1 MKTKYDNVFLNPDM
15 ADVGQHRA
23 VMAFD
28 LDSVLNNMGENLR
41 GYIADIYMMDMKDVT
56 DTSAGYEKFHF
67 EVPGVP
73 NDEIG
78 RHVNDFVMNESPSLL
93 TTPYMREVMQ
103 YVHDRTNAPVT
114 VVTARWAGAVG
125 VTKRWLEEALGDIPF
140 VAYIVNG
147 PPKSTVLSYLYNLA
161 FVDDRWKTVEGLI
174 NKIPWPIMYRRPWNM
189 RPVYLPVV
197 KINDLRDVIPL
208 LNILTGEIPTAWP
221 KGVDHPKL
229 RKEIHV

>member
-1 MKTKYDNVFLNPDM
+1 MKTKYHNVFVNPDV
-15 ADVGQHRA
+15 ADVGPHRA

-28 LDSVLNNMGENLR
+28 LDSVLNTMGENLR
-41 GYIADIYMMDMKDVT
+41 EYIARLYHMYSWEVT

-67 EVPGVP
+67 HVPGIEGQ
-73 NDEIG
+73 EIG

-140 VAYIVNG
+140 IAYIVNG
-147 PPKSTVLSYLYNLA
+147 PPKADVLRHLYTLS
-161 FVDDRWKTVEGLI
+161 FVDDRWKTCEGLI
-174 NKIPWPIMYRRPWNM
+174 SQIPWPVMYRRPWNV
-189 RPVYLPVV
+189 RPVYLPVI

-208 LNILTGEIPTAWP
+208 LNILTGEIPTVWP
-221 KGVDHPKL
+221 DGVPHPD
-229 RKEIHV
+229 REENYA